1 MTGVQT
7 CALPICGG
15 GSGGA
20 SGGSGVIIIRY
31 PISLARANAQYI
43 TGSPIYSE
51 DASYRYYTFQ
61 GSGTIGF
68 TPGTSV
74 DP

>member
-1 MTGVQT
+1 MGSLSLCFLYTGE
-7 CALPICGG
+7 
-15 GSGGA
+15 
-20 SGGSGVIIIRY
+20 
-31 PISLARANAQYI
+31 
-43 TGSPIYSE
+43 PIYSE
-51 DASYRYYTFQ
+51 DATYRYYTFQ